1 MKILVV
7 EGMSELQS
15 LGKDLQLCHIICKNG
30 RRNVVES
37 KSEILDRI
45 ITIVAL
51 YKRRSSYQVLFFIF
65 YIIIIFIY
73 IFIYIKIKI
82 IFYFFIYFLLF
93 LFILYLFIFIIFL
106 ILFFYYIYYSYIY

>member
-65 YIIIIFIY
+65 YIIIIFI
-73 IFIYIKIKI
+73 FIYLYILKIKI
-82 IFYFFIYFLLF
+82 IFYFLLF
-93 LFILYLFIFIIFL
+93 LFYLYLLFIYIIL
-106 ILFFYYIYYSYIY
+106 IYLLVFLFF